1 MGENNDSFLDKMLLN
16 NIDEEI
22 PIDVNL
28 INTPAK
34 NLPSTKRTS
43 TVSNQENYIEN
54 DKKYD
59 ETTENRHKKDEL
71 KNSFS
76 AQTKESE
83 LLQSLKNQISSLKSE
98 ITFLRGEL
106 KEKDYVVR
114 TLLNMKCKSIDNYTS
129 TSCINCPS
137 AKSPRKNRIEIS
149 DTPAE
154 NTPKKTIIEPK
165 NAVHRS
171 YNNNNLEKDKSSIDI
186 TRTNLEKIQKF
197 NTANNAEKE
206 SEKKQ
211 KKVEDREEKP
221 ETISTKPSDTNADV
235 TNRVFIIGDSI
246 VKHIRGYELSQRV
259 ENCKVFVKSFS
270 GAKVRCMEDYIQ
282 PTLRE
287 TPSHVIL
294 HVGTNDVTTK
304 QDPQQIAESVINLA
318 VKIKKT
324 VMYRYLASP
333 PETINT

>member
-22 PIDVNL
+22 PIDANL

-43 TVSNQENYIEN
+43 TNQSDQENYIEN

-59 ETTENRHKKDEL
+59 ETTESRHKKDEL

-83 LLQSLKNQISSLKSE
+83 FLQSLKNQISSLKSE

-129 TSCINCPS
+129 TSCINCPL
-137 AKSPRKNRIEIS
+137 AKSPKKNKIEIS

-154 NTPKKTIIEPK
+154 NTPKKQ
-165 NAVHRS
+165 V
-171 YNNNNLEKDKSSIDI
+171 
-186 TRTNLEKIQKF
+186 
-197 NTANNAEKE
+197 
-206 SEKKQ
+206 
-211 KKVEDREEKP
+211 
-221 ETISTKPSDTNADV
+221 
-235 TNRVFIIGDSI
+235 
-246 VKHIRGYELSQRV
+246 
-259 ENCKVFVKSFS
+259 
-270 GAKVRCMEDYIQ
+270 
-282 PTLRE
+282 
-287 TPSHVIL
+287 
-294 HVGTNDVTTK
+294 
-304 QDPQQIAESVINLA
+304 
-318 VKIKKT
+318 
-324 VMYRYLASP
+324 
-333 PETINT
+333 

>member
-1 MGENNDSFLDKMLLN
+1 MKS
-16 NIDEEI
+16 IDEEI

-28 INTPAK
+28 IDTSAK
-34 NLPSTKRTS
+34 NSPPTTKT
-43 TVSNQENYIEN
+43 
-54 DKKYD
+54 
-59 ETTENRHKKDEL
+59 
-71 KNSFS
+71 NSFS

-83 LLQSLKNQISSLKSE
+83 LLQSLKHQISSLKSE
-98 ITFLRGEL
+98 ITFL

-235 TNRVFIIGDSI
+235 TN
-246 VKHIRGYELSQRV
+246 
-259 ENCKVFVKSFS
+259 
-270 GAKVRCMEDYIQ
+270 
-282 PTLRE
+282 
-287 TPSHVIL
+287 
-294 HVGTNDVTTK
+294 
-304 QDPQQIAESVINLA
+304 
-318 VKIKKT
+318 
-324 VMYRYLASP
+324 
-333 PETINT
+333 